1 MTFKTSCVAAAALA
15 TISSVAFAQASTV
28 VSGSGSAPVTRDTN
42 AVRAQAEALAK
53 ADLVRAFARQVIGA
67 ERMGELTPE
76 MVDQLAVQIRN
87 DMIVDRS
94 SERVGNAFNVT
105 LSASIDR
112 QWFQSALDDLG
123 VASSS
128 RRGGGQQ
135 QRIVVMID
143 EAIGVAPDFSQ
154 PAEIVTEYDRDSG
167 SSFSDKSTL
176 AYSNRERSGSSSSS
190 ASGQSSQ
197 GRYAGAASGARGS
210 VAVSG
215 AASQSSA
222 QRSRASSASSSD
234 TALIDRTNIEAS
246 THDDVRF
253 RQRIT
258 FQSAANSAT
267 GRAAVSA
274 LTEGLVN
281 YDIGTAS
288 VTPLMA
294 AFQPGPTPLFTELQ
308 SSGKLSAF
316 FQYAQSQSAP
326 FFMSGALEINHGGR
340 HPATGEVECTGAF
353 NADAYS
359 TATGQNV
366 GSAFREATGTG
377 RNSSD
382 CENRLTTVLAGQVAA
397 ALGPQIQREWRN
409 VSRAQTSAI
418 QSASAP
424 AEYTLTV
431 RGNDLNMGVQADLLD
446 ALGAIPGV
454 DQHAFLGQDARQ
466 INIHVKYSG
475 STPLHLALF
484 QRLRGNPAF
493 AAMQSQTAPQQVILC
508 LNGC

>member
-1 MTFKTSCVAAAALA
+1 MTLKPSCVAAMALA
-15 TISSVAFAQASTV
+15 TLSTAAFAQSANV
-28 VSGSGSAPVTRDTN
+28 VSGSGSAPVTRDAA
-42 AVRAQAEALAK
+42 AVRAQAETLAK

-67 ERMGELTPE
+67 ERLSELTPE
-76 MVDQLAVQIRN
+76 MVSQLAVQIRN

-112 QWFQSALDDLG
+112 EWFQRALDDLG

-176 AYSNRERSGSSSSS
+176 AYSNRERAGSSSSS

-197 GRYAGAASGARGS
+197 GRYAGAASGSRGS

-215 AASQSSA
+215 SGGSSSA
-222 QRSRASSASSSD
+222 QRSRSSSASSSD
-234 TALIDRTNIEAS
+234 TSLIDRTNVEAS

-258 FQSAANSAT
+258 FQSAASSAT

-274 LTEGLVN
+274 LTEGLIN
-281 YDIGTAS
+281 YDIGTSS
-288 VTPLMA
+288 VVPLMA
-294 AFQPGPTPLFTELQ
+294 SFQPGPTPLFSELQ
-308 SSGKLSAF
+308 SSGKLSQF

-340 HPATGEVECTGAF
+340 HPATGDVECTGAF

-359 TATGQNV
+359 TASGQNV

-377 RNSSD
+377 RNSAD
-382 CENRLTTVLAGQVAA
+382 CENRLTTVLAAQVAA

-446 ALGAIPGV
+446 ALGAIQGV
-454 DQHAFLGQDARQ
+454 DQHAFLGQDAGQ
-466 INIHVKYSG
+466 INIHVRYSG
-475 STPLHLALF
+475 ATPLHLALF
-484 QRLRGNPAF
+484 QRLRSNPAF

>member
-1 MTFKTSCVAAAALA
+1 MTFKISCAAAMALAAVSTAALA
-15 TISSVAFAQASTV
+15 QANTI

-67 ERMGELTPE
+67 ERLSELTPE
-76 MVDQLAVQIRN
+76 MVSQLATQIRN

-94 SERVGNAFNVT
+94 SERVGAAFNVT

-112 QWFQSALDDLG
+112 EWFQRGLDDLG

-128 RRGGGQQ
+128 RRGGRQQ

-167 SSFSDKSTL
+167 SSFSDKSAL
-176 AYSNRERSGSSSSS
+176 AYGNRERAGSSSSS

-197 GRYAGAASGARGS
+197 GRYAGGASGARGS

-215 AASQSSA
+215 SGRSSSA
-222 QRSRASSASSSD
+222 QRSRSSSASSSD
-234 TALIDRTNIEAS
+234 TSLINRTNVEAS

-258 FQSAANSAT
+258 FQSAASSAT

-281 YDIGTAS
+281 YDIGISS
-288 VTPLMA
+288 VVPLMA
-294 AFQPGPTPLFTELQ
+294 SFQPGPTPLFSELQ
-308 SSGKLSAF
+308 SSGKLSQF

-377 RNSSD
+377 RNSAD
-382 CENRLTTVLAGQVAA
+382 CENRLTTALAGQVAA

-446 ALGAIPGV
+446 ALGAIQGV
-454 DQHAFLGQDARQ
+454 DQHAFLGQDAKQ
-466 INIHVKYSG
+466 INIHVRYSG

-484 QRLRGNPAF
+484 QRLRSNPAF